1 MKKTFTLIELLVVI
15 AIIAILAGMLLPA
28 LNQAREKGRAAD
40 CTGKLKQI
48 GQAFS
53 FYVNDNDGF
62 NPQAEG
68 FMASSFSGQRNVW
81 FWQVCQ
87 YVSGVRG
94 DSTSEGVIALSKRLS
109 ASKIFRCS
117 SEPKGYI
124 LLDDQQYKDFPIV
137 NYAMFVWAGSRFE
150 YETKGP
156 IHFVKPARVKNI
168 SSKLVVTDS
177 PMPASADLGYNSNA
191 YFYRNLAN
199 TGNSKTTAVSILPR
213 RHGQRF
219 NAMMGDGSV
228 GSHMRE
234 MIKEANITFK

>member
-62 NPQAEG
+62 HPQAEG
-68 FMASSFSGQRNVW
+68 YMASAFSGQRVVW
-81 FWQVCQ
+81 FWQVSQ
-87 YVSGVRG
+87 YLSGVRG
-94 DSTSEGVIALSKRLS
+94 DSSEGVIALAKQIS
-109 ASKIFRCS
+109 ASKIFRCA
-117 SEPKGYI
+117 SEPQGYI
-124 LLDDQQYKDFPIV
+124 LLGDQQYKDFPIA
-137 NYAMFVWAGSRFE
+137 NYAMFVWAGSRHD
-150 YETKGP
+150 YDTSGP
-156 IHFVKPARVKNI
+156 VNFVKPARVKNI

-177 PMPASADLGYNSNA
+177 PMPASAALNYDSNA
-191 YFYRNLAN
+191 YFIRNLSN
-199 TGNSKTTAVSILPR
+199 PSNSKDTAISILPK

-228 GSHMRE
+228 SSHMRE
-234 MIKEANITFK
+234 MIKAENITFK